1 MSCDQAE
8 DEAWLDARI
17 AKTKLLIVAY
27 EDAMSALG
35 AGGVQSYT
43 LNTGQTQMTVTRAHV
58 ASMTTTLKELEAR
71 LARLEADR
79 CGGAAIH
86 VVPAN

>member
-1 MSCDQAE
+1 MSCNQAE

-17 AKTKLLIVAY
+17 AKTKTLIEAY
-27 EDAMSALG
+27 ENALAALG

-58 ASMTTTLKELEAR
+58 TSMTTTLADLEAR

-86 VVPAN
+86 IVPAN